1 MNFFKNIT
9 LLLFF
14 GMITS
19 PMMCMD
25 SPVDEKHPTS
35 FLGMMALHKE
45 TKQYEQAKQKRICAL
60 QQHQNMVQELKSLDV
75 ANKKYLPVLKQTI
88 IAAVVD
94 KSLSSLS
101 SFDKEVV
108 SPNSVATYCRE
119 KQIVQKPLKGILKKS
134 K

>member
-19 PMMCMD
+19 PMHSSD
-25 SPVDEKHPTS
+25 APVDKDHPTS
-35 FLGMMALHKE
+35 FLGIMALPENIERREIKKARLNVLP
-45 TKQYEQAKQKRICAL
+45 KQQRVLEELVAEVEKRRIAFKQ
-60 QQHQNMVQELKSLDV
+60 VV
-75 ANKKYLPVLKQTI
+75 V
-88 IAAVVD
+88 AAVVD